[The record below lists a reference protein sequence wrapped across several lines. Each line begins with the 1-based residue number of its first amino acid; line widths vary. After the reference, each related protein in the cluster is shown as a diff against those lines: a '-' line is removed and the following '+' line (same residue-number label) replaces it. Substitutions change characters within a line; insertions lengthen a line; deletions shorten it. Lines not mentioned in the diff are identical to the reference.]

1 MFVIEAIPA
10 VVLGAVVIRVLK
22 DRIEDAPWLTE
33 AEKQFLSSRLQAE
46 NQDKAHVSL
55 RKVFSDIHVWQLSAI
70 LFTIVMAMYGVF
82 FWMPTLVSESGIKD
96 PLLLGLLSA
105 IPYAATIPAMVLIGR
120 HSDRTG
126 ERRWHMV
133 ALCMTGMAGFLLS
146 ILWQH
151 DTALLLAAMTL
162 ATMSVM
168 SILPLFWT
176 MPTAALQGA
185 SAAAGIALINSLG
198 VTAGFV
204 APYMVGYLRDL
215 TGSSNTAM
223 LVLAALWVAG
233 ALLILKVPRRFL
245 GAH

>member
-1 MFVIEAIPA
+1 
-10 VVLGAVVIRVLK
+10 
-22 DRIEDAPWLTE
+22 
-33 AEKQFLSSRLQAE
+33 
-46 NQDKAHVSL
+46 
-55 RKVFSDIHVWQLSAI
+55 
-70 LFTIVMAMYGVF
+70 
-82 FWMPTLVSESGIKD
+82 
-96 PLLLGLLSA
+96 
-105 IPYAATIPAMVLIGR
+105 
-120 HSDRTG
+120 
-126 ERRWHMV
+126 
-133 ALCMTGMAGFLLS
+133 
-146 ILWQH
+146 
-151 DTALLLAAMTL
+151 
-162 ATMSVM
+162 M